1 MLGNSIAGERVVWI
15 ISEGIMRGK
24 TAGGL
29 VLIVG
34 GIVAVVWGIDHMND
48 LQTKLLNALG
58 GHDNNGP
65 LAIGAGIVI
74 GIIGL
79 LLIVSK
85 PKSAA

>member
-1 MLGNSIAGERVVWI
+1 VLYLRSFSPNGGGHHER
-15 ISEGIMRGK
+15 K

-29 VLIVG
+29 VLV
-34 GIVAVVWGIDHMND
+34 VAGVVALVWGIDHMND
-48 LQTKLLNALG
+48 LHTKLLNALG

-74 GIIGL
+74 AIIGL
-79 LLIVSK
+79 VLIVSR

>member
-1 MLGNSIAGERVVWI
+1 MS
-15 ISEGIMRGK
+15 GK

-29 VLIVG
+29 ILIVG
-34 GIVAVVWGIDHMND
+34 AVVAVVWGINHIND
-48 LQTKLLNALG
+48 THTKLWNALG

-65 LAIGAGIVI
+65 LAIGAGIVV

-79 LLIVSK
+79 LLIVSR

>member
-1 MLGNSIAGERVVWI
+1 MS
-15 ISEGIMRGK
+15 GK

-29 VLIVG
+29 VLIVAG
-34 GIVAVVWGIDHMND
+34 VVAVAWGINHMND
-48 LQTKLLNALG
+48 LHTKLLNALG

-79 LLIVSK
+79 MLIVWK

>member
-1 MLGNSIAGERVVWI
+1 MS
-15 ISEGIMRGK
+15 GK

-29 VLIVG
+29 ILIVG
-34 GIVAVVWGIDHMND
+34 AIVAVLWGINHMND
-48 LQTKLLNALG
+48 MHTKLWNALG

-65 LAIGAGIVI
+65 LAIGAGIII
-74 GIIGL
+74 GVVGL

>member
-1 MLGNSIAGERVVWI
+1 MAPQFCLGGN
-15 ISEGIMRGK
+15 IMSGK

-29 VLIVG
+29 VLIVAG
-34 GIVAVVWGIDHMND
+34 VVAVTWGINHMND
-48 LQTKLLNALG
+48 LHTKLLNALG

-79 LLIVSK
+79 MLIVWK